1 MVSLNFVKSKEILSK
16 YGIFSCKEKLV
27 SSKRE
32 AFIFAEKIKF
42 PVVLKIFSPNIL
54 HITDV
59 GGLKQGIKNK
69 KELEKAWND
78 ILFSIKKNK
87 PKALIEGFLIQKEID
102 GIEIVVGMKRSRE
115 FGPVLMFGLGGI
127 LVEVLKDVS
136 FGVAPLSRL
145 TATKMIKEVKGYRIL
160 KGFRGHPAANLEKLI
175 NILVNLSRLSLENQN
190 IKEIDLNPII
200 VDDKKALVVD
210 ACFLYEKNQ

>member
-1 MVSLNFVKSKEILSK
+1 MASLNFVKSKEILSK

-27 SSKRE
+27 SSKRK
-32 AFIFAEKIKF
+32 AFDFAEKIKF
-42 PVVLKIFSPNIL
+42 PVVLKIASPNIFHL
-54 HITDV
+54 TDV

-69 KELEKAWND
+69 KELEKAWDD
-78 ILFSIKKNK
+78 ILFSVKKNK

-136 FGVAPLSRL
+136 FGIAPISRS
-145 TATKMIKEVKGYRIL
+145 TAIKMIKEVKGYRIL
-160 KGFRGHPAANLEKLI
+160 RGFRGYPTVNLEKIVDILI
-175 NILVNLSRLSLENQN
+175 NLSRLSLENQN
-190 IKEIDLNPII
+190 IKEVDLNPII
-200 VDDKKALVVD
+200 IDNKKALVVD
-210 ACFLYEKNQ
+210 ACFLYEKNK